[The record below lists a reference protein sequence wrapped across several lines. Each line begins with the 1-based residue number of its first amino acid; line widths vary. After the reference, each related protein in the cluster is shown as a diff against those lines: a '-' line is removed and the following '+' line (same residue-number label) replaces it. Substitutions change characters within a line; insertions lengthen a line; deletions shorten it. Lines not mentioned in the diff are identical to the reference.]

1 MSKTTNQTTKE
12 NLQTIGVI
20 LIILFIL
27 IVGGKIDQQQEN
39 ESIQLRQSIENNK

>member
-27 IVGGKIDQQQEN
+27 IIGGKLDKQQEN
-39 ESIQLRQSIENNK
+39 ESKQLNKSIENNK